1 MNLIKKEQEQIM
13 TKKLA
18 EVILKQNVNVNVMK
32 RSKTVHTSSTSNI
45 LNKNNPVKIKKTKPF
60 HFIL

>member
-18 EVILKQNVNVNVMK
+18 EVILKQNVNVNVNVMK
-32 RSKTVHTSSTSNI
+32 RSKTVHSSST
-45 LNKNNPVKIKKTKPF
+45 VK
-60 HFIL
+60 HLE

>member
-18 EVILKQNVNVNVMK
+18 EVILKQNVMK
-32 RSKTVHTSSTSNI
+32 RSKTVHSSSTVNI
-45 LNKNNPVKIKKTKPF
+45 LNNPVKIKKTKPF